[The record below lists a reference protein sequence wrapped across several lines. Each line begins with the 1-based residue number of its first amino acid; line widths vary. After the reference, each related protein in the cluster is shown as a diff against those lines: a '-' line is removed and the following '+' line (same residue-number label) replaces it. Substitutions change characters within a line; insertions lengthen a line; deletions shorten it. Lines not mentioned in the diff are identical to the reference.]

1 MTVVLFF
8 IGIYTGVINK
18 SVVDMLW
25 LNWSHILVVSEILA
39 FGLSLIFYL
48 KGWIWKQVLLNPL
61 FLLLHFFS
69 SIHFLFC
76 MKLATKQLNF
86 VSLFLWF
93 VWKGYPKH
101 IFVLD
106 FFYGYEVNPR
116 FFGIIWSDVKWLIEG
131 RGH

>member
-48 KGWIWKQVLLNPL
+48 KGWIWKQVL
-61 FLLLHFFS
+61 FGS
-69 SIHFLFC
+69 
-76 MKLATKQLNF
+76 F
-86 VSLFLWF
+86 VSLLSFIHLF
-93 VWKGYPKH
+93 S
-101 IFVLD
+101 
-106 FFYGYEVNPR
+106 FYMKLLSKKCIDYR
-116 FFGIIWSDVKWLIEG
+116 FFDLFERDIPNIISFWIFSMAMKSILVSWVLFG
-131 RGH
+131 VMLNG

>member
-93 VWKGYPKH
+93 V
-101 IFVLD
+101 
-106 FFYGYEVNPR
+106 
-116 FFGIIWSDVKWLIEG
+116 
-131 RGH
+131 